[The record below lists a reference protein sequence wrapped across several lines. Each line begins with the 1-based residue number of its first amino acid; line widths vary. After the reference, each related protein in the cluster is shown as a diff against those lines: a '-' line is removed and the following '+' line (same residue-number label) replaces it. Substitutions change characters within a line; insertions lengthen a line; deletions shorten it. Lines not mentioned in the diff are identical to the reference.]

1 MWPGKWVARH
11 GLGRGG
17 PWRLGA
23 RRGQRL
29 VPLHAI
35 PSPGVWWRPG
45 NWSPWELR
53 RCDPLRGIGL
63 MGYVAKCKRGGVV
76 LCHVFKYRKGRSP
89 TCSPPAGRP
98 PAFLPAVPGT
108 VRPASG
114 PGRSVHTVP
123 FYSSHLSVP
132 ASKIP
137 QIPRYDKKNK
147 LEICQPEVDRGLEGE
162 KWRKRRGRT

>member
-1 MWPGKWVARH
+1 MQGNLLRPAGVAVLLFRVWPAVWPGKWVARH

-35 PSPGVWWRPG
+35 PSPGVWWGPG

-63 MGYVAKCKRGGVV
+63 MGYVVKCKRGGVV
-76 LCHVFKYRKGRSP
+76 LCHVFKYRKGPAPSGTRCGQRCEAGLPAASGSGPVHPAVGRSAVRSFDYSWRSP
-89 TCSPPAGRP
+89 
-98 PAFLPAVPGT
+98 L
-108 VRPASG
+108 
-114 PGRSVHTVP
+114 
-123 FYSSHLSVP
+123 
-132 ASKIP
+132 
-137 QIPRYDKKNK
+137 
-147 LEICQPEVDRGLEGE
+147 
-162 KWRKRRGRT
+162 